1 MTVTEIKKQVS
12 AAGGKKRIDRY
23 TLAEV
28 CLDRTELAGFSV
40 NHVADEADSQLG
52 RLVNSRLKKAGLVCL
67 WRPNVW
73 QIVVEL

>member
-1 MTVTEIKKQVS
+1 MILADLEKQVS
-12 AAGGKKRIDRY
+12 VAGGKKRIDRY

>member
-1 MTVTEIKKQVS
+1 MTSAEIKKQVA

-23 TLAEV
+23 TLAEA
-28 CLDRTELAGFSV
+28 CLDRNTLAGFSV
-40 NHVADEADSQLG
+40 KHVADESDSQLG
-52 RLVNSRLKKAGLVCL
+52 RLVNICLKKAGLVCL